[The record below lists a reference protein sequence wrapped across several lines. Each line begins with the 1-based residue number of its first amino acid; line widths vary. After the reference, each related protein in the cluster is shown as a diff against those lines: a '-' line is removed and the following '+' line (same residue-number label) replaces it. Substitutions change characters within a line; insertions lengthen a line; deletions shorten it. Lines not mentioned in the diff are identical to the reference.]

1 MLGVYM
7 LTSVISSCID
17 PFIHIY
23 MILSLSFFMA
33 FALKM
38 ILSHM
43 GNAILTF
50 LSFPF
55 AWNTFS
61 IL

>member
-55 AWNTFS
+55 A
-61 IL
+61 